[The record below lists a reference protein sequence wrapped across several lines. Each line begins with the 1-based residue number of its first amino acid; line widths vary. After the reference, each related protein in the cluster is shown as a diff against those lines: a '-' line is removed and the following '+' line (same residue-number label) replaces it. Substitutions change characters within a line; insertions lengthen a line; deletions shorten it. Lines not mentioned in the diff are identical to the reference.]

1 MYSWG
6 RALVNEH
13 ITDIQSKNLQLV
25 SFDAEWKDVYLGT
38 VNGDSFK
45 GICSDL
51 NLNKNI
57 CCNAKTALFE
67 KFGKDFPNLYISA
80 SKWCPLDKCTALII
94 GCQYGILFFTWNGM
108 NLFHYYDF
116 QQNGIGVDYRLATGS
131 MTKGIAAI
139 GSDNVTV
146 GTHTGTILLF
156 RVRAKE
162 DDSNLE
168 CILIDTRRVHE
179 KPITELASTRINSI
193 DILASGDEEGEIH
206 LWHLKKMDKN
216 APGPI
221 LDHLTAVE
229 SPSSKVSKGYPVT
242 AMCIWNKIPRGILI
256 AAYGSGT
263 IKIFGLA
270 GNIIAQINAHSG
282 WITALDLATR
292 SGILVSTGEDCFIKE
307 VHFLFGTF
315 NDFRE
320 TKDS

>member
-25 SFDAEWKDVYLGT
+25 SFDAEWKDVYL
-38 VNGDSFK
+38 
-45 GICSDL
+45 
-51 NLNKNI
+51 
-57 CCNAKTALFE
+57 
-67 KFGKDFPNLYISA
+67 A

-193 DILASGDEEGEIH
+193 DILASGDEE
-206 LWHLKKMDKN
+206 
-216 APGPI
+216 
-221 LDHLTAVE
+221 AVE

-292 SGILVSTGEDCFIKE
+292 SGILVSTGEDCFIK
-307 VHFLFGTF
+307 VFHAIKLTIFYNHFSLNVAIT
-315 NDFRE
+315 
-320 TKDS
+320 